1 MNGIRGLNPTDVE
14 LKTMFSDAG
23 AERGS
28 KSDRWSDYAGWTLPY
43 LYSASEDETDEE
55 MQHDFQ
61 SLGAQAVNHLANK
74 ITMTLF
80 APARPFFRL
89 ELTQEQSQG
98 LVDAGLSLSNI
109 ETLTGKVEKQAMRH
123 MEKVSLRTAVIMAIK
138 TLITLGNTL
147 MFFPPDGSKAQVY
160 NLRDYIVRRDMS
172 GAVIQIV
179 TRDRRVCST
188 LPEDVRM
195 ACKLKGHE
203 DDDKIELFTGVTR
216 QPDGKFYV
224 KQEVDEAMVVPESI
238 GLYNEKD
245 LPWVA
250 LTWNM
255 VRGQDYGVGLV
266 EEFAGDFSV
275 YSKLAAN
282 TLDLVSI
289 SSDIKILINPMGQTD
304 VDTLNDSA
312 PGTYVY
318 GSADDVAYLQ
328 MEKSQDYTFIQTVM
342 EMYAR
347 RIGSAFLLG
356 SAVTRDAERVTAV
369 EIQMQAN
376 ELEASLGGV
385 YSRLAE
391 DMQQPLAR
399 QLLKTVDSKLTD
411 IEPVILTGIESLSRN
426 SEHEQMMS
434 FLNDLTIF
442 NNVPEQLLA
451 NIKLNDM
458 AKILATNRGI
468 EHGKFMK
475 TDKEMQKEREAAA
488 KAQAQQVE
496 ADAAGQAMG
505 EQAGTPPM

>member
-1 MNGIRGLNPTDVE
+1 MNDIKGLSQSKVE

-23 AERGS
+23 NERGS
-28 KSDRWSDYAGWTLPY
+28 KSDRWNDYAGWTLPY
-43 LYSASEDETDEE
+43 LYTQDEDGTNEE
-55 MQHDFQ
+55 MQHDYQ

-89 ELTQEQSQG
+89 ELSQEQSMALQEM
-98 LVDAGLSLSNI
+98 GLSAANI
-109 ETLTGKVEKQAMRH
+109 ETLTGTVEKQAMRH

-147 MFFPPDGSKAQVY
+147 MFFPPDGGKAQVY
-160 NLRDYIVRRDMS
+160 NLRDYTVRRDMS
-172 GAVIQIV
+172 GKVLQII
-179 TRDRRVCST
+179 TRDRRVMST
-188 LPEDVRM
+188 LPEEIRM
-195 ACKLKGHE
+195 ACKMKGHD
-203 DDDKIELFTGVTR
+203 DDDKIELYTGITR
-216 QPDGKFYV
+216 QPDGKFFV
-224 KQEVDEAMVVPESI
+224 KQEIDEVQVVTETF
-238 GLYNEKD
+238 GLFLEKD
-245 LPWVA
+245 LPWIA
-250 LTWNM
+250 LTWNL

-275 YSKLAAN
+275 YSKLSCN
-282 TLDLVSI
+282 VLDLVAI

-318 GSADDVAYLQ
+318 GNVEDVAYLQ
-328 MEKSQDYTFIQTVM
+328 MEKGNDYSFIQTVM
-342 EMYAR
+342 EMYSR

-376 ELEASLGGV
+376 ELESSLGGV

-391 DMQQPLAR
+391 EMQQPLAR
-399 QLLKTVDSKLTD
+399 QLLKTVDSQLTD

-426 SEHEQMMS
+426 SEHEQMMA
-434 FLNDLTIF
+434 FVNDLAMF
-442 NNVPEQLLA
+442 NNIPESLLGT
-451 NIKLNDM
+451 IKLNDM
-458 AKILATNRGI
+458 TKILATNRGI
-468 EHGKFMK
+468 EHAKFMK
-475 TDKEMQKEREAAA
+475 TDEEMQKEREAAA
-488 KAQAQQVE
+488 AAQAQQVE

-505 EQAGTPPM
+505 EQAGQPQQ